1 MYYDVESDTD
11 RAILFAIKIEAV
23 DRAVKIQFC
32 SYVYLK
38 KVSYMNTPNPI
49 AVCKI

>member
-32 SYVYLK
+32 SYAYLFK
-38 KVSYMNTPNPI
+38 EGVIYEHTKSNRGL
-49 AVCKI
+49 